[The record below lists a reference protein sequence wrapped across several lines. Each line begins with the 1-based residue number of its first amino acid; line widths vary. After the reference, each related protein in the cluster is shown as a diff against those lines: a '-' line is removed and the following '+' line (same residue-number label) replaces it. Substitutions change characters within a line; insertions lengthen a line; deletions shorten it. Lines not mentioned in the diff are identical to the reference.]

1 MTQTSGYN
9 TYYVKEDSLNK
20 ESYQPVSIMSHL
32 SKLFERIMCKQINQ
46 KAQYS
51 LLKVL
56 ENFDSHIICVCK
68 KAGQKLSSVIDN

>member
-46 KAQYS
+46 KAQYL

-56 ENFDSHIICVCK
+56 ENFDSHIICFCK